1 MNRENAGSRVV
12 GDPAQASA
20 IVTFVFVLHAA
31 DFRRGFDD
39 REQTVD
45 VEVRWHSLQD
55 AGGSFQSHAGVDVLA
70 GQRMQVVR
78 GRADAIELGEHQVP
92 NFDVAAVFQL
102 VIDLAAGTADS
113 VRAFAGCRRGPEVFV
128 LVHSRNALGRQSDLV
143 VPNAKRFVVIFVDRD
158 RQTLAGDAQPL
169 FVGQEFPRPV
179 DGFFFE
185 IIAERKV
192 AQHFEER
199 VVERG
204 PAHIV
209 DVTGSQAFLARG
221 RASEIQFDLSKEVV
235 FELVHPRGSEQ
246 NRWIPSR
253 NEHVAGLA
261 DATFGLKERQVFF
274 AQFVSFHQDVR
285 VDSTRKRSGIE
296 PRGLAFHRRHDI
308 SRCPTG
314 DRCRISAHNAG
325 RQTAAAMLFWPVETL
340 RRETTNSTSPLDI
353 DFMTQRIERL
363 VQSIADSDQP
373 MDAILICSEVNV
385 RYLSGFTGDSTWLL
399 VRPDG
404 KATLLSDRRY
414 ETQIAEEC
422 PALESAIR
430 PPSQTLVALL
440 AEYLADSSLKTIGF
454 EADHVQ
460 VSTMHQ
466 WKEQIESVEWTQ
478 TSGLVETLR
487 SIKDADE
494 LATIRRAISIAERSF
509 LSVTNKLTPRMT
521 ELQIAHELEA
531 TMRSLGASGVAFD
544 VIAGAEPSGALP
556 HYHPRNI
563 ALADCRTLLID
574 WGARVDGY
582 CSDLTRTLHKADVRS
597 ATADRFEAAYQA
609 VLESQEAAISAIRDG
624 VEAIEVDRAARQV
637 LQNAGLGDAF
647 KHGLGH
653 SFGLEIHEDP
663 RMGPMSTDVLREGM
677 VLTVEPGVYF
687 EGEFGIRIEDDILV
701 TADGFER
708 LSTLPKGLDDCRLV
722 V

>member
-1 MNRENAGSRVV
+1 
-12 GDPAQASA
+12 
-20 IVTFVFVLHAA
+20 
-31 DFRRGFDD
+31 
-39 REQTVD
+39 
-45 VEVRWHSLQD
+45 
-55 AGGSFQSHAGVDVLA
+55 
-70 GQRMQVVR
+70 
-78 GRADAIELGEHQVP
+78 
-92 NFDVAAVFQL
+92 
-102 VIDLAAGTADS
+102 
-113 VRAFAGCRRGPEVFV
+113 
-128 LVHSRNALGRQSDLV
+128 
-143 VPNAKRFVVIFVDRD
+143 
-158 RQTLAGDAQPL
+158 
-169 FVGQEFPRPV
+169 
-179 DGFFFE
+179 
-185 IIAERKV
+185 
-192 AQHFEER
+192 
-199 VVERG
+199 
-204 PAHIV
+204 
-209 DVTGSQAFLARG
+209 
-221 RASEIQFDLSKEVV
+221 
-235 FELVHPRGSEQ
+235 
-246 NRWIPSR
+246 
-253 NEHVAGLA
+253 
-261 DATFGLKERQVFF
+261 
-274 AQFVSFHQDVR
+274 
-285 VDSTRKRSGIE
+285 
-296 PRGLAFHRRHDI
+296 
-308 SRCPTG
+308 
-314 DRCRISAHNAG
+314 
-325 RQTAAAMLFWPVETL
+325 
-340 RRETTNSTSPLDI
+340 
-353 DFMTQRIERL
+353 
-363 VQSIADSDQP
+363 

-404 KATLLSDRRY
+404 QATLFSDRRY
-414 ETQIAEEC
+414 ETQIADEC
-422 PALESAIR
+422 PNLESAIR

-440 AEYLADSSLKTIGF
+440 AEYLGDSSLKTIGF

-460 VSTMHQ
+460 VSTLRQ
-466 WKEQIESVEWTQ
+466 WQEQIESVQWTE
-478 TSGLVETLR
+478 TSNLVETLR

-509 LSVTNKLTPRMT
+509 LSVTNKLTPQMT

-531 TMRSLGASGVAFD
+531 TMRGLGASGVAFD
-544 VIAGAEPSGALP
+544 VIAGAEPNGALP
-556 HYHPRNI
+556 HYHPHDI

-624 VEAIEVDRAARQV
+624 VEAIEVDRAARKI
-637 LQNAGLGDAF
+637 LQKAGLGDAF

>member
-1 MNRENAGSRVV
+1 
-12 GDPAQASA
+12 
-20 IVTFVFVLHAA
+20 
-31 DFRRGFDD
+31 
-39 REQTVD
+39 
-45 VEVRWHSLQD
+45 
-55 AGGSFQSHAGVDVLA
+55 
-70 GQRMQVVR
+70 
-78 GRADAIELGEHQVP
+78 
-92 NFDVAAVFQL
+92 
-102 VIDLAAGTADS
+102 
-113 VRAFAGCRRGPEVFV
+113 
-128 LVHSRNALGRQSDLV
+128 
-143 VPNAKRFVVIFVDRD
+143 
-158 RQTLAGDAQPL
+158 
-169 FVGQEFPRPV
+169 
-179 DGFFFE
+179 
-185 IIAERKV
+185 
-192 AQHFEER
+192 
-199 VVERG
+199 
-204 PAHIV
+204 
-209 DVTGSQAFLARG
+209 
-221 RASEIQFDLSKEVV
+221 
-235 FELVHPRGSEQ
+235 
-246 NRWIPSR
+246 
-253 NEHVAGLA
+253 
-261 DATFGLKERQVFF
+261 
-274 AQFVSFHQDVR
+274 
-285 VDSTRKRSGIE
+285 
-296 PRGLAFHRRHDI
+296 
-308 SRCPTG
+308 
-314 DRCRISAHNAG
+314 
-325 RQTAAAMLFWPVETL
+325 
-340 RRETTNSTSPLDI
+340 
-353 DFMTQRIERL
+353 MTQRIERL
-363 VQSIADSDQP
+363 VQSIAESDQQ

-414 ETQIAEEC
+414 ETQIADEC
-422 PALESAIR
+422 PTLESAIR

-460 VSTMHQ
+460 VSTLHQ

-509 LSVTNKLTPRMT
+509 LSVTNKLTPQTT

-544 VIAGAEPSGALP
+544 VIAGAEPNGALP
-556 HYHPRNI
+556 HYRPHDI

-597 ATADRFEAAYQA
+597 ATSDRFEAAYQA

-637 LQNAGLGDAF
+637 LQKAGLGDAF

>member
-1 MNRENAGSRVV
+1 
-12 GDPAQASA
+12 
-20 IVTFVFVLHAA
+20 
-31 DFRRGFDD
+31 
-39 REQTVD
+39 
-45 VEVRWHSLQD
+45 
-55 AGGSFQSHAGVDVLA
+55 
-70 GQRMQVVR
+70 
-78 GRADAIELGEHQVP
+78 
-92 NFDVAAVFQL
+92 
-102 VIDLAAGTADS
+102 
-113 VRAFAGCRRGPEVFV
+113 
-128 LVHSRNALGRQSDLV
+128 
-143 VPNAKRFVVIFVDRD
+143 
-158 RQTLAGDAQPL
+158 
-169 FVGQEFPRPV
+169 
-179 DGFFFE
+179 
-185 IIAERKV
+185 
-192 AQHFEER
+192 
-199 VVERG
+199 
-204 PAHIV
+204 
-209 DVTGSQAFLARG
+209 
-221 RASEIQFDLSKEVV
+221 
-235 FELVHPRGSEQ
+235 
-246 NRWIPSR
+246 
-253 NEHVAGLA
+253 
-261 DATFGLKERQVFF
+261 
-274 AQFVSFHQDVR
+274 
-285 VDSTRKRSGIE
+285 
-296 PRGLAFHRRHDI
+296 
-308 SRCPTG
+308 
-314 DRCRISAHNAG
+314 
-325 RQTAAAMLFWPVETL
+325 
-340 RRETTNSTSPLDI
+340 
-353 DFMTQRIERL
+353 MTQRIERL
-363 VQSIADSDQP
+363 VQSIAESDQQ

-414 ETQIAEEC
+414 ETQIADEC
-422 PALESAIR
+422 PTLESAIR

-460 VSTMHQ
+460 VSTLHQ

-509 LSVTNKLTPRMT
+509 LSVTNKLTPQTT

-544 VIAGAEPSGALP
+544 VIAGAEPNGALP
-556 HYHPRNI
+556 HYHPHDI

-597 ATADRFEAAYQA
+597 A
-609 VLESQEAAISAIRDG
+609 
-624 VEAIEVDRAARQV
+624 IEVDRAARQV
-637 LQNAGLGDAF
+637 LQKAGLGDAF

>member
-1 MNRENAGSRVV
+1 
-12 GDPAQASA
+12 
-20 IVTFVFVLHAA
+20 
-31 DFRRGFDD
+31 
-39 REQTVD
+39 
-45 VEVRWHSLQD
+45 
-55 AGGSFQSHAGVDVLA
+55 
-70 GQRMQVVR
+70 
-78 GRADAIELGEHQVP
+78 
-92 NFDVAAVFQL
+92 
-102 VIDLAAGTADS
+102 
-113 VRAFAGCRRGPEVFV
+113 
-128 LVHSRNALGRQSDLV
+128 
-143 VPNAKRFVVIFVDRD
+143 
-158 RQTLAGDAQPL
+158 
-169 FVGQEFPRPV
+169 V
-179 DGFFFE
+179 DGFFLE
-185 IIAERKV
+185 IIAERKI

-204 PAHIV
+204 PADIV
-209 DVTGSQAFLARG
+209 DVTGPQAFLACG

-253 NEHVAGLA
+253 HEDVAGLA
-261 DATFGLKERQVFF
+261 DATFGFKERQIFF
-274 AQFVSFHQDVR
+274 AEFVSFHRDVR
-285 VDSTRKRSGIE
+285 VVQQGKGSGRKPSGSHSIAGMISVDPQRVTGADSRPTIPAAERERCLPSGRAE
-296 PRGLAFHRRHDI
+296 NAPTADRRFNPFDA
-308 SRCPTG
+308 SNTPT
-314 DRCRISAHNAG
+314 
-325 RQTAAAMLFWPVETL
+325 
-340 RRETTNSTSPLDI
+340 
-353 DFMTQRIERL
+353 DFDSMTQRIERL

-373 MDAILICSEVNV
+373 MDAILICNEVNV

-404 KATLLSDRRY
+404 QATLFSDRRY
-414 ETQIAEEC
+414 ETQIADEC
-422 PALESAIR
+422 PNLESAIR

-440 AEYLADSSLKTIGF
+440 AEYLGDLSLKTIGF

-460 VSTMHQ
+460 VSTLRQ
-466 WKEQIESVEWTQ
+466 WQEQIESVQWTE
-478 TSGLVETLR
+478 TSNLVETLR

-509 LSVTNKLTPRMT
+509 LSVTNKLTPQMT

-544 VIAGAEPSGALP
+544 VIAGAEPNGALP
-556 HYHPRNI
+556 HYHPHDI

-582 CSDLTRTLHKADVRS
+582 CSDLTRTLHKPNVRS

-637 LQNAGLGDAF
+637 LQKAGLGDAF